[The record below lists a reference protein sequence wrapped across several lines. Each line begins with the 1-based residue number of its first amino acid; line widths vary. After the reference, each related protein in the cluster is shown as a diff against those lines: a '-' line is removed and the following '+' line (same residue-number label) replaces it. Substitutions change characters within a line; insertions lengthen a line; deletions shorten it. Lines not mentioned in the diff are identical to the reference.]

1 MIDHL
6 DRRISVLILSCE
18 SVVRRHYPVQM
29 GNVVPV
35 PEQTVIPP
43 EIERLG
49 NSGLSPRK

>member
-18 SVVRRHYPVQM
+18 SAFRRHYPVQM

-35 PEQTVIPP
+35 PEQTV
-43 EIERLG
+43 
-49 NSGLSPRK
+49 SPGKMSD